1 MKVKTDQPLAA
12 GSPVPVDAGL
22 GQELHGR
29 SELPCAVAFEIAGR
43 RGVRPDEVGAAA
55 DRLNI
60 RLTKCQ
66 LGLFGYTPA
75 KKIVEP
81 AAVVEPEFEQ
91 AIRSKLTGGRLA
103 CRDAWELAQTFQ
115 RPKLA
120 VSAACEALGVKIK
133 PCQLGAF

>member
-1 MKVKTDQPLAA
+1 MKVKEDQPLAA
-12 GSPVPVDAGL
+12 ESAKAIDSAL
-22 GQELHGR
+22 REALHG
-29 SELPCAVAFEIAGR
+29 ETALPCAVAFEIAARLGAQPA
-43 RGVRPDEVGAAA
+43 GIGAAA

-103 CRDAWELAQTFQ
+103 CRDAWDLAQAFR